1 MYSKIIYYVL
11 YLAFFITSQMF
22 SMWGQYIT
30 LPLTELT
37 HWEAY
42 KMAIPYA
49 WTGWIFM
56 TIAIN
61 INSTYKLTTPIQVIL
76 LLMIVQSLIM
86 VIINKY
92 YFNKPLFNSD
102 ILGFVVM
109 LFGFYVSLYHI
120 VSHLFKLH
128 IPEHVDKL
136 NISDVKMVSK
146 NMEQEQEQE
155 TKEEQ
160 VIEQEMEIR

>member
-11 YLAFFITSQMF
+11 YLASFITSQMF

-30 LPLTELT
+30 LPLKELS

-86 VIINKY
+86 VLINKY
-92 YFNKPLFNSD
+92 YFNKALFNSD
-102 ILGFVVM
+102 ILGFIVM

-120 VSHLFKLH
+120 ISHLFKLD
-128 IPEHVDKL
+128 IPEHIDTI
-136 NISDVKMVSK
+136 NISNIKMLEV
-146 NMEQEQEQE
+146 
-155 TKEEQ
+155 
-160 VIEQEMEIR
+160 

>member
-11 YLAFFITSQMF
+11 YLASFITSQMF

-30 LPLTELT
+30 LPLTELS

-92 YFNKPLFNSD
+92 YFNKALFNSD
-102 ILGFVVM
+102 ILGFIVM
-109 LFGFYVSLYHI
+109 LVGFYVSLYHV

-136 NISDVKMVSK
+136 NISDIKLASK
-146 NMEQEQEQE
+146 NMEPEQEQEQE
-155 TKEEQ
+155 TQQ
-160 VIEQEMEIR
+160 VIEQELEIR